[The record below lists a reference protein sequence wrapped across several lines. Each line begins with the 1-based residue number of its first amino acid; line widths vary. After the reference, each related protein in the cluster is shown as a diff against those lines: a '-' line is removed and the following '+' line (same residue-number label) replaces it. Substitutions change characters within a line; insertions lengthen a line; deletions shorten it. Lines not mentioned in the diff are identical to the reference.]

1 MEQFLSFFQLKSQV
15 LLLAAKTFNGRLV
28 DIHLELH
35 LRVLFLAVLR
45 LVTEQ
50 IKRVLDLLRPDII
63 LLQLT
68 ALNGKFSPR
77 RVELFPLLGDLGHIL
92 SFLSLKCGD
101 LLIPLHELLVELLNL
116 FLGGTEI

>member
-1 MEQFLSFFQLKSQV
+1 MKFASCFLQVLHQSFRPRLIDMEQFLSFFQLKSQV

-50 IKRVLDLLRPDII
+50 IKRVLDLLSPDII
-63 LLQLT
+63 FLQLT
-68 ALNGKFSPR
+68 ALNG
-77 RVELFPLLGDLGHIL
+77 
-92 SFLSLKCGD
+92 
-101 LLIPLHELLVELLNL
+101 
-116 FLGGTEI
+116 